1 MRRSAWPVFLAAFL
15 TIGLAATG
23 LRTAVPAAAAD
34 DCANFPQTGHS
45 VCGAFLQYWEENGG
59 LAQQGYPLTDTFTE
73 TSTADGRTYTVQ
85 YFERA
90 VFELHPDAIN
100 TPYYVQ
106 LSLLGRNALRTRYPN
121 GAPAA
126 GPNLPGDCATFAATG
141 QTVCGAFLTYWENN
155 GDLAQQGYPLTGV
168 FNEKSAV
175 DGQTYQ
181 VQYFERTVMELHPEL
196 AAPSN
201 VLLSQLGR
209 AQLAARYPNGVGG
222 GDTAFISPG
231 QLTVT
236 TNGNNYVE
244 WTLPVKDISS
254 QPLLSVTVLLIFL
267 DANGQQLDQSLAGG
281 ANIAPGETR
290 ILHGLSFKGLGYK
303 SYQLQ
308 PPQVTVQAGG

>member
-1 MRRSAWPVFLAAFL
+1 MRRCAWSVLLAAVL
-15 TIGLAATG
+15 TFGLAAAG
-23 LRTAVPAAAAD
+23 LRAAPPAAAED
-34 DCANFPQTGHS
+34 DCATFAQTGHS
-45 VCGAFLQYWEENGG
+45 VCGAFLQYWEDNGG
-59 LAQQGYPLTDTFTE
+59 LAQQGFPLTDTFTE
-73 TSTADGRTYTVQ
+73 TSTVDGHPYTVQ

-90 VFELHPDAIN
+90 VFELHPEAIN

-106 LSLLGRNALRTRYPN
+106 LSQLGRAALQSRYPQS
-121 GAPAA
+121 APAPA
-126 GPNLPGDCATFAATG
+126 PNLPSDCATFAATS
-141 QTVCGAFLTYWENN
+141 QTVCGAFLAYWEDN
-155 GDLAQQGYPLTGV
+155 GGLAQQGYPLTGV
-168 FNEKSAV
+168 FNEKSSV

-181 VQYFERTVMELHPEL
+181 VQYFERAVFELHPEL
-196 AAPSN
+196 AAPNN

-209 AQLAARYPNGVGG
+209 AKLAARYPNGVGG
-222 GDTAFISPG
+222 GDTAFVSLG

-254 QPLLSVTVLLIFL
+254 QPLLSVTVIVIFL

-303 SYQLQ
+303 SYQMQ
-308 PPQVTVQAGG
+308 PPQVTVQGGG